1 MQYIIDPKMKRSNT
15 KTMVSGVNYRVE
27 GKLYQENMRLNR
39 NIPIVT
45 MATAMGQLLVV
56 AEANQELATTTS
68 CDKQKCGP

>member
-1 MQYIIDPKMKRSNT
+1 
-15 KTMVSGVNYRVE
+15 
-27 GKLYQENMRLNR
+27 MRLNR

>member
-1 MQYIIDPKMKRSNT
+1 
-15 KTMVSGVNYRVE
+15 
-27 GKLYQENMRLNR
+27 MRLNR

-68 CDKQKCGP
+68 CDKQKCGPLTKGFSLDSKNSRKTLKTSPKKLWPGKPQTIH